1 MKQRNIIGVL
11 AVAGLVACDMQESQ
25 APSDSVQA
33 ETVVPAESSQIE
45 AAVVA
50 ESSQVETIVASDSS
64 QVEAVV
70 HRYFDLLAQY
80 DYLAMRALA
89 TPEYETL
96 DGGVRL
102 THPEFEDYVR
112 GTAQLGGAQ
121 MAFDLSQFNTQ
132 IVSDIAYT
140 TFVNTITD
148 ESTARFTPNLDGM
161 ILKRSGDQWLIDR
174 FFHMRVAGAP
184 PQVIRQYY
192 HYIKAYNYDGMR
204 ALTTPGFEVTYD
216 GLQLDQA
223 GFEARHREE
232 EQQLGPASSRPDRFD
247 YQLVDFMIEVTDDVA
262 HVTCVETHPGRDINY
277 FNEFTLIRS
286 GDRWLIDRLSHI
298 LVGEADTEG

>member
-33 ETVVPAESSQIE
+33 ESVVPAESSQIE
-45 AAVVA
+45 LAVVA
-50 ESSQVETIVASDSS
+50 ESSQVETIVASDST

-121 MAFDLSQFNTQ
+121 MVFDLSQFNTQ

-216 GLQLDQA
+216 GLQLTRRA
-223 GFEARHREE
+223 
-232 EQQLGPASSRPDRFD
+232 SRPGIGKRSSSLDPR
-247 YQLVDFMIEVTDDVA
+247 
-262 HVTCVETHPGRDINY
+262 HPARIV
-277 FNEFTLIRS
+277 LITS
-286 GDRWLIDRLSHI
+286 WLIS
-298 LVGEADTEG
+298 